1 MSTFITARAA
11 GSRLK
16 FALLMLTGGLG
27 CAVAAGTASAA
38 TPDNDVPS
46 IVIHYT
52 NQTLAT
58 DRGVQQLYAQI
69 VRAARQVCPDASI
82 RDLGALASVKQCRQ
96 QAVARAIH
104 QVDSPE
110 LASLHAASSKRG

>member
-16 FALLMLTGGLG
+16 FAMLMLTGGLG

-38 TPDNDVPS
+38 TPDSDVPS
-46 IVIHYT
+46 VVIHYS

-58 DRGVQQLYAQI
+58 DQGVQQLYAQI
-69 VRAARQVCPDASI
+69 VRAAKQVCPDATI
-82 RDLGALASVKQCRQ
+82 RDLGARASVQQCRQ

-104 QVDSPE
+104 QIDSPE
-110 LASLHAASSKRG
+110 LAALYATSSKRG

>member
-1 MSTFITARAA
+1 MSTVITTRAA
-11 GSRLK
+11 GSRFK

-46 IVIHYT
+46 IVVRYS

-58 DRGVQQLYAQI
+58 DQGVQQLYGRI
-69 VRAARQVCPDASI
+69 VRAATQVCPDATI
-82 RDLGALASVKQCRQ
+82 RDLAARARVQQCRQ

-104 QVDSPE
+104 QIDNPE
-110 LASLHAASSKRG
+110 LAALYATSSKRG

>member
-1 MSTFITARAA
+1 MNTVITARAA
-11 GSRLK
+11 GSRFK

-46 IVIHYT
+46 IVVRYS

-58 DRGVQQLYAQI
+58 DQGVQQLYSRI
-69 VRAARQVCPDASI
+69 VRAANQVCPDATI
-82 RDLGALASVKQCRQ
+82 RDLAARAGVQQCRR

-104 QVDSPE
+104 QIDNPQ
-110 LASLHAASSKRG
+110 LAALYATSSKRG

>member
-11 GSRLK
+11 GSRSK

-27 CAVAAGTASAA
+27 CAMVFGTASAA

-46 IVIHYT
+46 IVVRYSS
-52 NQTLAT
+52 QALAT
-58 DRGVQQLYAQI
+58 DHGVQQLYGQI
-69 VRAARQVCPDASI
+69 VRAARQVCPDANI
-82 RDLGALASVKQCRQ
+82 RDLGARASVQQCRQ

-104 QVDSPE
+104 QIDSPE
-110 LASLHAASSKRG
+110 LAALHATSSKRG

>member
-1 MSTFITARAA
+1 MSTFITARTAA
-11 GSRLK
+11 SRSK

-27 CAVAAGTASAA
+27 CAMVFGTASAA
-38 TPDNDVPS
+38 TPDNDLPS
-46 IVIHYT
+46 IVVRYT

-58 DRGVQQLYAQI
+58 DHGVQQLYSQI
-69 VRAARQVCPDASI
+69 VRAARQVCPDAMI
-82 RDLGALASVKQCRQ
+82 RDLAARAAVQQCRQ

-104 QVDSPE
+104 QIDSPE